1 MRLAVIKEGETRQH
15 EEDNQT
21 TTCKVLCNPIIAEVL
36 REKLLISVKAD
47 FILRERRF
55 LCMSQGYLD
64 QYLCQKRFFVS
75 WQTLSTALYFN
86 V

>member
-21 TTCKVLCNPIIAEVL
+21 TTCKVRCNPIIAEVL
-36 REKLLISVKAD
+36 CEKLLISVKAD
-47 FILRERRF
+47 FILRERHF

-64 QYLCQKRFFVS
+64 QYLCQKRFFVP